1 MGTPH
6 HSKYPAS
13 QNGQSMVELAL
24 VVPFLLVL
32 SLGVADVGRALL
44 FNNILTNMS
53 REGANLASRTSQSPA
68 FILDT
73 LNETAAPLK
82 MATQG
87 MGILS
92 RVKAIDGESGT
103 VITVVFEQY
112 RAVSG
117 KASLSSKL
125 WVCPS
130 WASNGACNLP
140 TDATSRIV
148 ALPFTLELGYE
159 VNVMETI
166 YEYTPLTNFVLKT
179 SPELYAWT
187 LL

>member
-1 MGTPH
+1 MRPPLRLK
-6 HSKYPAS
+6 SSVSSA
-13 QNGQSMVELAL
+13 GQSMIELAL
-24 VVPFLLVL
+24 ILPLMLLL
-32 SLGVADVGRALL
+32 TLGVADVGRALL
-44 FNNILTNMS
+44 FNNILTHMS
-53 REGANLASRTSQSPA
+53 REGANLASRTAQSPA
-68 FILDT
+68 FIIDT
-73 LNETAAPLK
+73 LNQTAAPLN

-92 RVKAIDGESGT
+92 RVKAIDGGSGT

-112 RAVSG
+112 RAVNG
-117 KASLSSKL
+117 KTSLLSKL

-130 WASNGACNLP
+130 WATSGACNLP
-140 TDATSRIV
+140 ASASSRAV
-148 ALPFTLELGYE
+148 TLPFTLALGYE

-179 SPELYAWT
+179 SPELYART

>member
-1 MGTPH
+1 MGTPNH
-6 HSKYPAS
+6 GKNSAS
-13 QNGQSMVELAL
+13 QTGQSMVELAL

-53 REGANLASRTSQSPA
+53 REGANLASRTAQSPA
-68 FILDT
+68 FIIDT
-73 LNETAAPLK
+73 LNETAAPLN
-82 MATQG
+82 MATHG

-92 RVKAIDGESGT
+92 RVKAIDGGSGT

-117 KASLSSKL
+117 NTSLSSKL

-130 WASNGACNLP
+130 WASSGSCNLP
-140 TDATSRIV
+140 AAATSRV
-148 ALPFTLELGYE
+148 VTLPFTLELGYE

-179 SPELYAWT
+179 SPVLYAWT